1 MKKNN
6 EGYFLEVDIQY
17 PGESHKFHNDLSFL
31 PERMKIEKVEVLVA
45 NLHEKKMNKIH
56 RRNLKQALNYRLVL
70 KNCV

>member
-31 PERMKIEKVEVLVA
+31 PERMKIEKVEVFVA
-45 NLHEKKMNKIH
+45 NLHEKKWI
-56 RRNLKQALNYRLVL
+56 RFTEEI
-70 KNCV
+70 

>member
-17 PGESHKFHNDLSFL
+17 PGELHKFHNDLSFL

-45 NLHEKKMNKIH
+45 NLHEKK
-56 RRNLKQALNYRLVL
+56 
-70 KNCV
+70 